1 MWVSMKEMS
10 GLVKPGRFALGA
22 FHAANLEQ
30 AQGILEAAVEHRS
43 PVIIALSEPAA
54 IYAGI
59 GAFLALAQELSREV
73 PAPVSLLL
81 DHVHDPD
88 LISQAL
94 GLGVPGLVVEFTE
107 PGDRR
112 IELFSEVRAQC
123 QAHGAFFEAVIRC
136 SGGGG
141 EEALDLAGRLMGEA
155 APDSIC
161 LSLARDGGLSSAEG
175 EEAREEAVKLIEQMK
190 RFTEIPMSLAGAGF
204 WPEDAVKQ
212 AIGLGVWK
220 LSVGTRLNVAFTE
233 GLKSA
238 LSAHPGRVHPR
249 SYLAEARES
258 LGREVKECIR
268 VFGSW
273 EEAPRS

>member
-10 GLVKPGRFALGA
+10 GLVKPGRFAVGA

-59 GAFLALAQELSREV
+59 GAFLALSQELSREV

-94 GLGVPGLVVEFTE
+94 ALGVPGLVVELKE
-107 PGDRR
+107 AGDRR
-112 IELFSEVRAQC
+112 LELFSEVRAQC
-123 QAHGAFFEAVIRC
+123 HAHGAFFEAVIRC

-161 LSLARDGGLSSAEG
+161 LSLARGGDYAE
-175 EEAREEAVKLIEQMK
+175 ADAEEAVNLIEQMK
-190 RFTEIPMSLAGAGF
+190 RFTEVPVSLSGAGF
-204 WPEDAVKQ
+204 WPEDAVKR

-220 LSVGTRLNVAFTE
+220 LSVGTRLNVAFTA

-238 LSAHPGRVHPR
+238 LAAHPGRVHPR
-249 SYLAEARES
+249 SYLAEAREA

-273 EEAPRS
+273 EEAPHG